1 MKIRKARR
9 NETSQNDSSLQKF
22 QLLQTE
28 LFFPGGLQEMLMFVP
43 AWDNF
48 ILFFCPAVPLERTIW
63 D

>member
-9 NETSQNDSSLQKF
+9 NETFQNYLSLQKF

-28 LFFPGGLQEMLMFVP
+28 LFLPGGLKEMLMFVS

-48 ILFFCPAVPLERTIW
+48 ILFFCPAIHLERMMW